1 MKRAISII
9 GAVVAL
15 NLNSFANATTQEA
28 AGVSAA
34 KRQIWVC
41 NYNWDGSRWLVA
53 AFISDLNEREI
64 DKELV
69 KVSNSGARRCFTSG
83 DEWKQNFPQANNVDE
98 ALVQLKMKMSTGN
111 NVLTDWAPTG
121 RNSLSSE
128 RRTKEVFFKAPSGTQ
143 KGYSGVKFDI
153 EYQFIVCD
161 REVHIAYSVLPNSAR
176 VHNGGIPTY
185 WWGGPDKYRFHKS
198 NLSLP
203 SINSLPLKIVV
214 WKGDA
219 YSSALARLSDV
230 QASKALGFGCFT
242 GQSQKVGLLK
252 DHISDT
258 APEKIKAVLN
268 AFNASF
274 ETSYILTNAAAE
286 DEIRNAAGELTT
298 DTDQD
303 PSVGVASIQNDD
315 TPGPD
320 QAAKA
325 LNEANLLKAKAAVD
339 ALAANAA
346 KFRADQETYERGV
359 REAAAAK
366 ARFDQSMAAYEL
378 ELARTQAA
386 QAEYQRK
393 MEDHRKATG
402 GR

>member
-1 MKRAISII
+1 MKRAGSFTGAI
-9 GAVVAL
+9 GAL
-15 NLNSFANATTQEA
+15 YFSFAPSAQAQQEA
-28 AGVSAA
+28 AGSRAA
-34 KRQIWVC
+34 VPHIWVC
-41 NYNWDGSRWLVA
+41 GNERKAV
-53 AFISDLNEREI
+53 FISNLEASTIEREWLEFEG
-64 DKELV
+64 KESRSSPGSQCINKSKPILYAFV
-69 KVSNSGARRCFTSG
+69 YEEYVEHLRGSYRGQLI
-83 DEWKQNFPQANNVDE
+83 EW
-98 ALVQLKMKMSTGN
+98 T
-111 NVLTDWAPTG
+111 PTG
-121 RNSLSSE
+121 RNSVSSD
-128 RRTKEVFFKAPSGTQ
+128 RRTKSVFFKSPSGTQ

-161 REVHIAYSVLPNSAR
+161 REVHLAYSVVPDSAR

-219 YSSALARLSDV
+219 YASALARLSDV

-252 DHISDT
+252 DHISDS

-268 AFNASF
+268 TFNASF

-286 DEIRNAAGELTT
+286 DEIRNAAGKLAT
-298 DTDQD
+298 DPDQD
-303 PSVGVASIQNDD
+303 PSVGIASIQNDD

-393 MEDHRKATG
+393 MADHRKATG